1 MDVATEFLE
10 FFLPIKYQGAP
21 AEQKV
26 GLVFSTHHPIDHTNV
41 QMLHYSEE
49 QYVSKIRRFAAFIG
63 LAMTIDALFEVINAS
78 LIDTKLTVDQLSSCP
93 VAWAVPAFTWTVC
106 RSLIMMECVAPSP
119 A

>member
-26 GLVFSTHHPIDHTNV
+26 GFVFSTSLLIPMCCHHPIDHINV
-41 QMLHYSEE
+41 KMLHYSEE
-49 QYVSKIRRFAAFIG
+49 QFVSKIRRFAAFIG

-78 LIDTKLTVDQLSSCP
+78 SLIDIN
-93 VAWAVPAFTWTVC
+93 FNN
-106 RSLIMMECVAPSP
+106 EFN
-119 A
+119 